1 MNLTMVDVTAI
12 PDVRIGDEVVVL
24 GDGITADD
32 HARLAQTIPYEILCA
47 VRVG

>member
-1 MNLTMVDVTAI
+1 MVDVT
-12 PDVRIGDEVVVL
+12 DLHGVRIGDEVIVL

-47 VRVG
+47 VRAE